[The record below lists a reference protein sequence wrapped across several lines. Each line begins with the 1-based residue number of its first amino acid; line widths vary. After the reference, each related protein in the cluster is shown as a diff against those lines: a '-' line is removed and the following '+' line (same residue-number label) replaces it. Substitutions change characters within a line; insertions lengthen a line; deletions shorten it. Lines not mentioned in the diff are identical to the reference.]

1 MTEAELLSQFRY
13 ASSALWDV
21 VQWLV
26 SISFAVMI
34 AAYLGSKR
42 LTLPLISII
51 IIMYTFTWYFAGES
65 LGRYVD
71 IMDASVQELR
81 FLLESGQLSL
91 IGIAI
96 LERSE
101 AGSLGG
107 IFYFLT
113 LFFTYGFIIYC
124 YINVKNSGQKQT
136 LK

>member
-1 MTEAELLSQFRY
+1 
-13 ASSALWDV
+13 
-21 VQWLV
+21 
-26 SISFAVMI
+26 
-34 AAYLGSKR
+34 
-42 LTLPLISII
+42 
-51 IIMYTFTWYFAGES
+51 
-65 LGRYVD
+65 
-71 IMDASVQELR
+71 MDASVQELR

-107 IFYFLT
+107 IFYFLI